1 MRFSHCLAKFN
12 GFLRFIRRLF
22 ANQPVEPA
30 ADFDVGDR
38 GRVGILYLHQT
49 HAQLAAHNRHLRR
62 RIGCVTGFRY
72 DAAAAAVDAEHRS
85 RRHAQHL

>member
-12 GFLRFIRRLF
+12 GFLRFVRRLF

-38 GRVGILYLHQT
+38 GHVGILRLHQT

-62 RIGCVTGFRY
+62 VLDVLRDFWY

-85 RRHAQHL
+85 RRHTQHL